1 MPLIRDEDKSRKQY
15 HAMSIKT
22 YKRKRDFAKTPE
34 PRGRAHNPGGKPVFV
49 IQQHDA
55 RAMHYDFRLEV
66 DDVLKSWAVPKGPS
80 IDPKVKRLAV
90 PTEDHPID
98 YAQFEGVIPAKQYG
112 AGAVIVW
119 DRGTWKNVTRGPAE
133 TIKDAGRAIRDGHLV
148 FELLGKKLKGRFVLQ
163 RVGRGR
169 ERRWF
174 LIKGRDENASTRKEP
189 VRKERT
195 SVVSGKT
202 VEQMAQHGGPHA

>member
-1 MPLIRDEDKSRKQY
+1 
-15 HAMSIKT
+15 MSVKT
-22 YKRKRDFAKTPE
+22 YERKRDFAKTPE
-34 PRGRAHNPGGKPVFV
+34 PRGRMRKPGGKPVFV

-66 DDVLKSWAVPKGPS
+66 DGVLKSWAVPKGPS

-119 DRGTWKNVTRGPAE
+119 DRGTWENVTRGTAE
-133 TIKDAGRAIRDGHLV
+133 TIKEAGRAIRDGHLV
-148 FELLGKKLKGRFVLQ
+148 FELFGKKLKGRFVLQ
-163 RVGRGR
+163 RAGRGR

-174 LIKGRDENASTRKEP
+174 LIKSRDEIASAGKEP
-189 VRKERT
+189 VRRDRT

-202 VEQMAQHGGPHA
+202 VEQMAQHGDPREA